1 MSKNQEYESLCKEIM
16 GCSKCDLG
24 CEKSIEG
31 HNQHVVG
38 QGNLNAKIMFVAE
51 APGLQETIFH
61 RPLTPPG
68 TSGKVYEKIL
78 SSLDL
83 TREEVYTTNT
93 VLCRPPK
100 NRDPELWEM
109 HKCRN
114 YLKRQ
119 LEIVQPKLIVT
130 FGRFAAQAFIND
142 FKITRDHGKLKKS
155 EIFNVNVFPVYHP
168 AYVAAYAPEEKRK
181 EFKEDI
187 KTLKNILNNYDGML
201 E

>member
-1 MSKNQEYESLCKEIM
+1 MSKNKDYEILCKEIM

-24 CEKSIEG
+24 CEKLDG
-31 HNQHVVG
+31 HNAHVAG

-78 SSLDL
+78 SALDL

-100 NRDPELWEM
+100 NRDPEIWEM
-109 HKCRN
+109 HKCKS

-119 LEIVQPKLIVT
+119 IDIVQPKLIVT

-155 EIFNVNVFPVYHP
+155 EVFNINVFPVYHP
-168 AYVAAYAPEEKRK
+168 AYVAAYAPEEKRQ
-181 EFKEDI
+181 EFKKDI
-187 KTLKNILNNYDGML
+187 QTLKNILTNYDGML

>member
-1 MSKNQEYESLCKEIM
+1 MSKNKDYEALCKEIVK
-16 GCSKCDLG
+16 CSKCDLG
-24 CEKSIEG
+24 CEKCVEG
-31 HNQHVVG
+31 HDPHVVG
-38 QGNLNAKIMFVAE
+38 QGNLNAKLMFIAE
-51 APGLQETIFH
+51 APGLQETVFH

-78 SSLDL
+78 SALDL
-83 TREEVYTTNT
+83 TREDVYTTNV

-100 NRDPELWEM
+100 NRDPELWEI

-119 LEIVQPKLIVT
+119 IEIVQPKLVVT

-155 EIFNVNVFPVYHP
+155 EVFSVNVFPVYHP
-168 AYVAAYAPEEKRK
+168 AYIAAYATEDKRQ

-187 KTLKNILNNYDGML
+187 KTLKNILSNYDGML